1 MPKVNPYARTLPHYI
16 KSEVTLLV
24 CTVYIFYSSNT
35 AVTRFRL
42 QIIIKKNKFC
52 RFTNWTLDSLF

>member
-1 MPKVNPYARTLPHYI
+1 MPKVNPYTKTLPHYI

-24 CTVYIFYSSNT
+24 CTIYISYSSNA

-42 QIIIKKNKFC
+42 QAIMKDEFC
-52 RFTNWTLDSLF
+52 KSTN